1 MRIGVIGCGKQ
12 APKHIA
18 GLRKAGVTDFIVA
31 DRDPALARA
40 LAEREQL
47 AWTENVDA
55 VFADSKVTAVDLCT
69 PTPTHAAL
77 VRAAIAAGKDFFCEK
92 PLCETAAEARALQ
105 TLAEQSGRI
114 GMIGYIY
121 RFAPAFEQA
130 RRILEHAAGTG
141 ASPALGKL
149 SVATMRIGGR
159 GSAALWKHRRD
170 SGGGAIS
177 EMLVH
182 MLDLAIWYFGPIESV
197 EVMARELYRPSR
209 VINGVN
215 EAVDAEDFVIV
226 RCQTKSG
233 VPVVIEADL
242 LTPAFTQILEVQ
254 GDNGTLV
261 GSIQPDWPQFVFV
274 IREAGG
280 FKPGRTDLNVG
291 SGDMFQAQ
299 MTTFVEAIG
308 QRRQPD
314 RCSLRDS
321 VLVLEALELM
331 RR

>member
-1 MRIGVIGCGKQ
+1 MRIGLIGCGKQ
-12 APKHIA
+12 APKHLA
-18 GLRKAGVTDFIVA
+18 GLRKAGLTDFIVA

-40 LAEREQL
+40 LAEREKV
-47 AWTENVDA
+47 AWTETADA
-55 VFADSKVTAVDLCT
+55 VFADPQVTAVDLCT
-69 PTPTHAAL
+69 PTPTHAGL

-92 PLCETAAEARALQ
+92 PLCETAAEARDLTA
-105 TLAEQSGRI
+105 LAEKNGRI
-114 GMIGYIY
+114 GMVGYIY

-130 RRILEHAAGTG
+130 QRILDGATASGTS
-141 ASPALGKL
+141 AALGKL

-182 MLDLAIWYFGPIESV
+182 MLDLAIWYFGPIKKV

-226 RCQTKSG
+226 RCETQSG

-261 GSIQPDWPQFVFV
+261 GSIQSDWPQFVFV
-274 IREAGG
+274 IQEAGG
-280 FKPGRTDLNVG
+280 FKPGRTDLKTD
-291 SGDMFQAQ
+291 SGDMFQGQ
-299 MTTFVEAIG
+299 MSAFIRAVE
-308 QRRQPD
+308 QRRPPD
-314 RCSLRDS
+314 RCSLQDS
-321 VLVLEALELM
+321 VHVLEALELM
-331 RR
+331 RH

>member
-1 MRIGVIGCGKQ
+1 MRIGLLGCGKQ

-18 GLRKAGVTDFIVA
+18 GLRKAGQTDFIVA

-40 LAEREQL
+40 LAEREQV
-47 AWTENVDA
+47 AWTETVDA
-55 VFADSKVTAVDLCT
+55 VFADSKVTAIDLCT

-77 VRAAIAAGKDFFCEK
+77 VRSAIAAGKDFFCEK

-105 TLAEQSGRI
+105 ALAERSGRI
-114 GMIGYIY
+114 GMVGYIY
-121 RFAPAFEQA
+121 RFAPVFEQA
-130 RRILEHAAGTG
+130 QRILEQASSTG
-141 ASPALGKL
+141 ASAALGKL

-182 MLDLAIWYFGPIESV
+182 MLDLAIWYFGPIKSV
-197 EVMARELYRPSR
+197 DVMARELYRPNR

-226 RCQTKSG
+226 RCLTESG

-261 GSIQPDWPQFVFV
+261 GSIQSDWPQFVFV
-274 IREAGG
+274 TREAGG
-280 FKPGRTDLNVG
+280 FKPGRTDLHPG

-299 MTTFVEAIG
+299 MAAFVHAVEE
-308 QRRQPD
+308 RRQPN

-321 VLVLEALELM
+321 VHVIEALELI
-331 RR
+331 RA